1 MADDD
6 DIKRLHQL
14 GTQLKQTN
22 PPRKIKK
29 DPKKRQ
35 NFIPDRAKN
44 NIFNFSKRFFR
55 ICKQKKSMLDVMFS
69 YHLSTLLIKWKKQQF
84 QNKKIKKSSSI
95 RLIERKYQIFDR
107 TILIR
112 QRKRVYYPEVN
123 HNFQHQSI
131 LDAEETIA
139 SSSSG
144 LFDMP
149 VSDD

>member
-1 MADDD
+1 MANDD

-22 PPRKIKK
+22 TPRKIKK
-29 DPKKRQ
+29 EPERRQ
-35 NFIPDRAKN
+35 NSILDRVKN
-44 NIFNFSKRFFR
+44 KFFNFSKRCFQ
-55 ICKQKKSMLDVMFS
+55 ICKQKKSVYSIVFS
-69 YHLSTLLIKWKKQQF
+69 YHLSNLLIKWKKQQF
-84 QNKKIKKSSSI
+84 QKKKIKKYSSI

-112 QRKRVYYPEVN
+112 QRKRVYYPEEN
-123 HNFQHQSI
+123 HKFQHQSI
-131 LDAEETIA
+131 LDAEEPIA